1 MALIPLGLRN
11 HRKLFGLLPLYVRSI
26 SVGQRDDAKLGVFL
40 HKLIEK
46 SRRRTPQQ
54 YVYMPH
60 NSVVASAP
68 RKVQERTRRQKVL
81 NTIFME
87 NISNIMATGEIGNSL
102 KGLAVELTEVRIS
115 PDCTYLNVYWST
127 SLDEP
132 GIEQKISD
140 CLRACTGPL
149 KTELINCQFMGR
161 PPKITFVRDLSHG
174 RAAATERLIEQV
186 ARDLPA
192 DLEDP
197 SNESSDG
204 ELSKSD
210 DMVEEGKGTE
220 SSSTPSQS
228 AAAPVPPEGMK
239 TNVYGLDR
247 AMLMRQVL
255 LKMKRAKG
263 GHRTPADDPVSEGHL
278 LEEGVSSDSDRLSE
292 ASTAGIAEFV
302 HQRRLKKQLAARAE
316 REAPLQAFQ
325 GEEEQTSD
333 TAEFLLHE
341 TEDQFDEEEI
351 TKVSY
356 LRDDANGRT

>member
-1 MALIPLGLRN
+1 
-11 HRKLFGLLPLYVRSI
+11 
-26 SVGQRDDAKLGVFL
+26 
-40 HKLIEK
+40 
-46 SRRRTPQQ
+46 
-54 YVYMPH
+54 
-60 NSVVASAP
+60 
-68 RKVQERTRRQKVL
+68 
-81 NTIFME
+81 
-87 NISNIMATGEIGNSL
+87 
-102 KGLAVELTEVRIS
+102 
-115 PDCTYLNVYWST
+115 
-127 SLDEP
+127 
-132 GIEQKISD
+132 
-140 CLRACTGPL
+140 
-149 KTELINCQFMGR
+149 MGR

-197 SNESSDG
+197 SSESSDE
-204 ELSKSD
+204 ELSKLVTIEQGLPGSLKESGVPTPISQAD
-210 DMVEEGKGTE
+210 SPQIITEVRMRPDWDVLPKSLDNMVEEGKGTE

-263 GHRTPADDPVSEGHL
+263 GHRTPADDSVSEGHL

-292 ASTAGIAEFV
+292 ASAAGIAEFV

-325 GEEEQTSD
+325 GEEVQASD
-333 TAEFLLHE
+333 TAEFLPHE
-341 TEDQFDEEEI
+341 AEDQFDEEEI